1 MASISW
7 LDVLEQERKSSTL
20 PSASRTQLTTA
31 VNIDIDWMD
40 PDFLV
45 EMQPTIRFHDL
56 TSNQNFVDVQMGHPS
71 NVELLR
77 DTAREVQEE
86 YAAAGASTPAHP
98 LWLAIYTRM
107 AVRMC
112 KKVVDLVSG
121 RVLLQTSPAQAYDI
135 AATLAHARLYDA
147 EFARVGIP
155 RSRFCI
161 KIPCTGP
168 ALNAARILQ
177 EEGIQTLGTALFG
190 VPQAMASSQARCLSI
205 SLYFNDVRAH
215 EDRTIWPDLKDPSVE
230 HPNAPRLVQILDL
243 YRRLYAATGERQPL
257 VKNAS
262 FVSQEEALAA
272 GKLGCQSATL
282 FHTLI
287 RDLAAHPYTAAERPG
302 GAAAASSCVPKPAAD
317 APFYQGRAEP
327 SARLR
332 PLLSVD
338 PLNAADPTKVAIDY
352 DTVTKVDYLAD
363 NGKLLDAA
371 IEADPVAKDRL
382 AAALT
387 LFIAC
392 EKRSQDKV
400 DKALASL

>member
-1 MASISW
+1 MAPTTW
-7 LDVLEQERKSSTL
+7 LDKLEEEL
-20 PSASRTQLTTA
+20 
-31 VNIDIDWMD
+31 NIDVDWMD

-45 EMQPTIRFHDL
+45 QMQPTIRFHDL
-56 TSNQNFVDVQMGHPS
+56 TSNQNFVDIQMGHPS

-77 DTAREVQEE
+77 DTAREVKDERT
-86 YAAAGASTPAHP
+86 ASSVSEADQTHP

-112 KKVVDLVSG
+112 KKVVDLIQG
-121 RVLLQTSPAQAYDI
+121 RVLLQTSPSQAYDT

-155 RSRFCI
+155 RDRFCI

-177 EEGIQTLGTALFG
+177 DEGIQTLGTALFG
-190 VPQAMASSQARCLSI
+190 LPQAMACSQAGCLSI
-205 SLYFNDVRAH
+205 SPYFNDVRAH
-215 EDRTIWPDLKDPSVE
+215 EDRSIWPNVRDPAVE

-243 YRRLYAATGERQPL
+243 YRRQYAATGKRQPL

-272 GKLGCQSATL
+272 GEMGCQSATL
-282 FHTLI
+282 FNTLI
-287 RDLAAHPYTAAERPG
+287 LDLAAHPYTDAERPG
-302 GAAAASSCVPKPAAD
+302 GVVAAEAARPKPAAD
-317 APFYQGRAEP
+317 VPFYKDRPEP
-327 SARLR
+327 SARLAA
-332 PLLSVD
+332 LLTVD
-338 PLNAADPTKVAIDY
+338 PLNTADPTTVAVGY
-352 DTVTKVDYLAD
+352 DTVVAADYLAD
-363 NGKLLDAA
+363 GGKQLDAA
-371 IEADPVAKDRL
+371 IAADPVAKDRL
-382 AAALT
+382 DAALT

-400 DKALASL
+400 EKALASL

>member
-1 MASISW
+1 MAAISW
-7 LDVLEQERKSSTL
+7 LDVLEQEL
-20 PSASRTQLTTA
+20 
-31 VNIDIDWMD
+31 NIDIDWMD

-45 EMQPTIRFHDL
+45 EMKDTIKFHDL

-71 NVELLR
+71 NVDLLR
-77 DTAREVQEE
+77 ETAREVQAE
-86 YAAAGASTPAHP
+86 YAAATSTPEHP

-121 RVLLQTSPAQAYDI
+121 RVLLQTSPSEAYST
-135 AATLAHARLYDA
+135 AATLAHAHLYDA
-147 EFARVGIP
+147 EFARHGIP
-155 RSRFCI
+155 RDRFCI

-168 ALNAARILQ
+168 ALNAAKILQ

-190 VPQAMASSQARCLSI
+190 VPQAMACSQARTLSI
-205 SLYFNDVRAH
+205 SPYFNDVRAH
-215 EDRTIWPDLKDPSVE
+215 DDRSIWPAVADPAVE
-230 HPNAPRLVQILDL
+230 HPNAARLVQILDL

-272 GKLGCQSATL
+272 GEMGCQSATL

-287 RDLAAHPYTAAERPG
+287 RDLKAHPYTAAERPG
-302 GAAAASSCVPKPAAD
+302 GAVAANACVPKPAAD
-317 APFYQGRAEP
+317 TPFYKDRAPP
-327 SARLR
+327 SARLA

-338 PLNAADPTKVAIDY
+338 PLNAADPSKVAAGNDY

-371 IEADPVAKDRL
+371 IDADPVAKDRL

>member
-1 MASISW
+1 MASVSW
-7 LDVLEQERKSSTL
+7 LDVLEQEL
-20 PSASRTQLTTA
+20 
-31 VNIDIDWMD
+31 NIDVDWMD

-45 EMQPTIRFHDL
+45 EMRPTIKFHDL
-56 TSNQNFVDVQMGHPS
+56 TSNQNFVDIQMGHPS

-77 DTAREVQEE
+77 DTAREVRDE
-86 YAAAGASTPAHP
+86 YAAATEAPAHP

-112 KKVVDLVSG
+112 KKVVDHISG
-121 RVLLQTSPAQAYDI
+121 RVLLQTSPSQAYDT
-135 AATLAHARLYDA
+135 AATVAHAHLYDA
-147 EFARVGIP
+147 EFSQVNISRD
-155 RSRFCI
+155 RFCI

-168 ALNAARILQ
+168 ALNAAKMLQ
-177 EEGIQTLGTALFG
+177 TEGIQTLGTALFG
-190 VPQAMASSQARCLSI
+190 VPQAMAASQARCLSI
-205 SLYFNDVRAH
+205 SPYFNDVRAH
-215 EDRTIWPDLKDPSVE
+215 EDRSCWPSVADPAVE
-230 HPNAPRLVQILDL
+230 HPNAARLVQILDL

-262 FVSQEEALAA
+262 FVSPEEAMAA
-272 GKLGCQSATL
+272 GEMGCHSATL
-282 FHTLI
+282 FHTAI
-287 RDLAAHPYTAAERPG
+287 RDLAAHPYTGAERPG
-302 GAAAASSCVPKPAAD
+302 GAVAAAACVPKPAAD
-317 APFYQGRAEP
+317 TPFYKDRKAP
-327 SARLR
+327 SARLQ
-332 PLLSVD
+332 PLLSID
-338 PLNAADPTKVAIDY
+338 PLNTADPTKVAIDY

-392 EKRSQDKV
+392 EKRSEDKV